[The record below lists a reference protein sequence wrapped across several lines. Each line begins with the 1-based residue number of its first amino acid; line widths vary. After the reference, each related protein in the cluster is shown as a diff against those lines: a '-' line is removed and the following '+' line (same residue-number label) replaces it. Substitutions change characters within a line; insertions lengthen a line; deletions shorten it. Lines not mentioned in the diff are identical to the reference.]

1 MWTRLTPSSC
11 PLTPACSQPAPF
23 NILQNDLLAAFV
35 VLLGLLCAA
44 ALHMQA
50 QWPAGLAALLLF
62 APYFFD
68 ARL

>member
-1 MWTRLTPSSC
+1 
-11 PLTPACSQPAPF
+11 
-23 NILQNDLLAAFV
+23 V
-35 VLLGLLCAA
+35 VLLALLCAA

-68 ARL
+68 GRL